1 MPDQIDLQLAQRL
14 IDEHRTLP
22 GAMLPILHAIQEQ
35 FSYVPAEVVPLIAD
49 SLNLSR
55 AEVAGVLSY
64 YHFFRQQAPA
74 KHVLQ
79 ICRAEAC
86 QSMGSEALAA
96 HARALLDS
104 SGADVT
110 LEPVY
115 CLGQCGCAP
124 AILLDE
130 QLYGRVTAER
140 LAELINRRT
149 S

>member
-14 IDEHRTLP
+14 IDEHSTLP

-49 SLNLSR
+49 SLNFSR

-104 SGADVT
+104 SSADVT